1 MKDNFP
7 SDTYD
12 TPEDTSRVLVD
23 RLCLG
28 SPIGFYMLHLK
39 VVLKARSA
47 ALKNQYDDEKWAQNS
62 FEVLRNLEGC
72 GARFHLKGLHN
83 LRGSEKPLV
92 FISNHMSSTET
103 QVFPCLIA
111 PYRPVTFIVKESLVR
126 MPIFGP
132 VMRSRNPIT
141 VGRMNPREDMQTVLT
156 RGTELLS
163 QGISII
169 VFPQSTRH
177 IEFMPEKFNSLGIK
191 LAKRAGVRALPVA
204 IKTDFWGNGRRL
216 KDFGPLDRSKPIYM
230 LFGEPM
236 EIHGSGKE
244 QHQAI
249 VEFIQS
255 HLREWGD

>member
-23 RLCLG
+23 RLFLG
-28 SPIGFYMLHLK
+28 SRVGFYLLHLK
-39 VVLKARSA
+39 VVLKARSC
-47 ALKNQYDDEKWAQNS
+47 ALKNQYDDKGWAESS
-62 FEVLRNLEGC
+62 FKVFRNLEGC
-72 GARFHLKGLHN
+72 GARFHLEGLHN
-83 LRGSEKPLV
+83 LRGSEKSLV

-141 VGRMNPREDMQTVLT
+141 VGRKNPREDMQTVLT

-236 EIHGSGKE
+236 EIHGNGRE
-244 QHQAI
+244 QHQFI

-255 HLREWGD
+255 QLQQWGD